1 MAYKSFECIQFFHFS
16 FPILSCVARLK
27 KNLWEI
33 RLNDLCLIKSK
44 ACILG
49 LYLVA
54 EVTLEDGTLER
65 PSNDVTFKISN
76 LKFQVSIHK
85 YMSSLSD
92 IFKEGRFTFDHH
104 KSYVM
109 TPRNMANF
117 LKVNKE

>member
-92 IFKEGRFTFDHH
+92 IFKRSPIRCLGRFTYGHH
-104 KSYVM
+104 KSYAM
-109 TPRNMANF
+109 SPK
-117 LKVNKE
+117 L